1 MDNIFSILPPIYSYE
16 LYVLRYICEY
26 PENIYIIKSS
36 YFDNKDFKVIFN
48 IIKEKHDLQNISKI
62 TNTLLFSFIT
72 KDKYKYITEIFNTP
86 LVNYEEFKIYCNN
99 LYEHSIKKEILL
111 NVNDFLNT
119 TISQKIDYTQI
130 QELADKIFYSTIQ
143 LNQDD
148 NSLKPFEILVKDY
161 EKIIEYREK
170 GIGKKTY
177 GFSSIDNLIIRPA
190 SPGEMTTIFGMKG
203 SGKSLFVKC
212 MEMTLV
218 NKGIPVISFNLEMTE
233 ESNLDRLLSIETNLS
248 LQDIL
253 QLDQNNENKNIIL
266 QKLQEQKQKKN
277 YLYYAEPILT
287 LNELDL
293 YIYKAKQFFKE
304 QNVLPEDGYCIVT
317 IDLTEQIEEL
327 NGKAG
332 TELKPGVNK
341 LLQIAKKHNIHII
354 NVLQSNEN
362 IFRAGK
368 MFSDPDQ
375 CDSFTLQPE
384 HVEGGSV
391 YAARSRIVMAINRPL
406 LLKKR
411 FFPSRNEE
419 WDLEIDKL
427 IVRIVKQNDSPKLGQ
442 AIFVFGDNSFRLYP
456 CKNIEITTKE

>member
-1 MDNIFSILPPIYSYE
+1 MDTIFSLLPDIYTYE

-26 PENIYIIKSS
+26 PETIYTVQEK
-36 YFDNKDFKVIFN
+36 YFNNKDLQHIYSIF
-48 IIKEKHDLQNISKI
+48 KEKYTLQKLEKI
-62 TNTLLFSFIT
+62 TQSVLQTFIQ
-72 KDKYKYITEIFNTP
+72 KDKYHYITEIFSKDTIT
-86 LVNYEEFKIYCNN
+86 YEEFKLYCNI
-99 LYEHSIKKEILL
+99 LYEHSIKKEILI
-111 NVNDFLNT
+111 NVNEFLNT
-119 TISQKIDYTQI
+119 TLSPKTDYKHI
-130 QELADKIFYSTIQ
+130 QTLADKILYSTIQ
-143 LNQDD
+143 LNQET
-148 NSLKPFEILVKDY
+148 NVLKSFEVLAQDYITILQN
-161 EKIIEYREK
+161 RER

-177 GFSSIDNLIIRPA
+177 GFSSIDTLLVRPA

-212 MEMTLV
+212 IEMMLV

-253 QLDQNNENKNIIL
+253 QLQCEEHKQEILNKLEI
-266 QKLQEQKQKKN
+266 QKNKKN
-277 YLYYAEPILT
+277 YLYYSEPTLT
-287 LNELDL
+287 LQELDL
-293 YIYKAKQFFKE
+293 YIYKAKQFFRE
-304 QNVLPEDGYCIVT
+304 QNVLPEDEYCVVT

-368 MFSDPDQ
+368 MFTSPEQ
-375 CDSFTLQPE
+375 CDMFTLQPE

-391 YAARSRIVMAINRPL
+391 YSARSRIVMAINRPL

-456 CKNIEITTKE
+456 YKDIEIKTKE